1 MPCDASPAGLAYV
14 AILSV
19 AADQPDALG
28 VVDLDPSSSSY
39 GKLIGRT
46 SMPNAGDE
54 LHHFGCG
61 ELLRLAPLI
70 STARVRAWP

>member
-1 MPCDASPAGLAYV
+1 MQAPPEKLAYV
-14 AILSV
+14 VILSV

-46 SMPNAGDE
+46 PMPNTG
-54 LHHFGCG
+54 
-61 ELLRLAPLI
+61 
-70 STARVRAWP
+70 